1 MTQRI
6 KNNSKLW
13 VIVAAAGVGAR
24 FGSVLPKQY
33 AVMSNQKTILDTT
46 LSALLQ
52 HSAIGNIMLV
62 LHPDDQQWPQSEFY
76 QSERIQTTVGATLR
90 AQSVLNGVLALNNTL
105 ADNDWVLTHDVCR
118 PYVSH
123 QHPNQLLTLIDSDH
137 PVGGLLAVP
146 LTDTIKQVDHN
157 SCVIKTVPR
166 DHLWRAQTPQL
177 FRYGLLKKA
186 LQAAFAADFI
196 VTDESSAIEFL
207 GLQPVVI
214 QDSTRNIKITYAE
227 DL

>member
-1 MTQRI
+1 MTQVI
-6 KNNSKLW
+6 KNNHKLW

-24 FGSVLPKQY
+24 FDSALPKQY
-33 AVMSNQKTILDTT
+33 ALMHNQKTILDNTV
-46 LSALLQ
+46 SSLLQ
-52 HSAIGNIMLV
+52 HPSIANIMLV
-62 LHPDDQQWPQSEFY
+62 LHPDDQQWPQSDFY
-76 QSERIQTTVGATLR
+76 KSDRVMTTVGAKLR
-90 AQSVLNGVLALNNTL
+90 AQSVLNGLLALNKTL
-105 ADNDWVLTHDVCR
+105 TENDWVLIHDVCR
-118 PYVSH
+118 PHISQ
-123 QHPNQLLTLIDSDH
+123 QHLDQLLSLIDSDH

-146 LTDTIKQVDHN
+146 LTDTIKQVDN
-157 SCVIKTVPR
+157 KGGVIKTVPR

-186 LQAAFAADFI
+186 LQAAFDADFV
-196 VTDESSAIEFL
+196 VTDESSAMEFL